1 MNKLIAAALIA
12 AFALPAT
19 GFAAEKAGKVK
30 NWFAATRNVILADN
44 TECILGADIK
54 EVPATLTV
62 GKDVVLTYTTDKG
75 TNTCSKVE
83 VK

>member
-1 MNKLIAAALIA
+1 LIA

-19 GFAAEKAGKVK
+19 GFAAEISGTVK

-44 TECILGADIK
+44 TECILGADIMD
-54 EVPATLTV
+54 VPATLAA
-62 GKDVVLTYTTDKG
+62 GKDVVLTYTTAGPLD
-75 TNTCSKVE
+75 TCSKVE

>member
-1 MNKLIAAALIA
+1 MNKLVIAALVAAIA
-12 AFALPAT
+12 APQLAI
-19 GFAAEKAGKVK
+19 AAEKAGKVK
-30 NWFAATRNVILADN
+30 NYFAGKREVVLADN

-54 EVPATLTV
+54 EIPNTLAV

-75 TNTCSKVE
+75 ANTCSKIE